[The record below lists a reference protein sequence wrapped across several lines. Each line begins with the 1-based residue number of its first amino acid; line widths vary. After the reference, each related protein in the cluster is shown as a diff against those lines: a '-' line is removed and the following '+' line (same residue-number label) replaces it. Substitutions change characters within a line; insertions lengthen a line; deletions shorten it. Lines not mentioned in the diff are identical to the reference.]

1 MAAVRADGIS
11 FQKLKWWGQRS
22 VVNTGG
28 RTQDRTEN
36 VAAAANADAL
46 LRGDVRPPDPGV
58 ADSDFQVKIVGRLD
72 PAPSFNAEEN
82 EGRLQRVLEVATNNL
97 LSEKARRRLLV
108 GPWRDSF
115 RS

>member
-11 FQKLKWWGQRS
+11 FQKLKWWGQKS
-22 VVNTGG
+22 VVNTGDQ
-28 RTQDRTEN
+28 TQDRTED
-36 VAAAANADAL
+36 VAAAVNADAS
-46 LRGDVRPPDPGV
+46 LRGDVRPPDPRVVG
-58 ADSDFQVKIVGRLD
+58 SDFQVKIVGRLD

-108 GPWRDSF
+108 CPLA
-115 RS
+115 